1 MPTCVPP
8 KIHKYIACVPAGRVS
23 NGGLAKLSATRAINI
38 TSLAKIVFNKLNR
51 LVWEPLVS
59 PIDLLSLISKVDI
72 KTTQV
77 TKYSTFF
84 HVLPDLWSCR
94 CSRSRCVLH
103 EKNSYYAP
111 RIIQFYRLQAIT
123 VNCPCTLLPGR
134 RTRCDGPCRP
144 FSPFMILR
152 VFFLYKRD
160 TALRQT
166 TKYSYI
172 RDTDIPHSILETCW
186 KMTSVN
192 MITKINFSVMKFT
205 FESSFLSFLPSF
217 TCFLSFFSSCLL
229 FSFFFFAILFISREL
244 S

>member
-1 MPTCVPP
+1 
-8 KIHKYIACVPAGRVS
+8 
-23 NGGLAKLSATRAINI
+23 
-38 TSLAKIVFNKLNR
+38 
-51 LVWEPLVS
+51 
-59 PIDLLSLISKVDI
+59 
-72 KTTQV
+72 
-77 TKYSTFF
+77 
-84 HVLPDLWSCR
+84 
-94 CSRSRCVLH
+94 
-103 EKNSYYAP
+103 
-111 RIIQFYRLQAIT
+111 
-123 VNCPCTLLPGR
+123 
-134 RTRCDGPCRP
+134 
-144 FSPFMILR
+144 MILR

-229 FSFFFFAILFISREL
+229 FSFFFFRYIIHFKRTKLKITLITLRCLVSFQEFLDSFVMSFNNENRMINENVYL
-244 S
+244 TKH